1 MLSDMFFFA
10 GERQRETPTMT
21 IRGLQRLLLILGGN
35 RVAPQFR
42 ALAETTFTRVLGGDK
57 SLIKV
62 IEANAE
68 SNEPGPRMARAAM
81 ESDPDPGGILPDSFL
96 DDVVLKRKRAELE
109 LEERQ
114 VALQERKMAIETS
127 RLAIE
132 NGRKELKQK
141 DLSFIKNSME
151 LLKMISNGII
161 DERTTLQYKELVK
174 NVTFTAQAPTAGGG
188 GAACDGISV
197 SVVAKVMGYNCTEG
211 QLIAIGKEL
220 AKKYRTKYG
229 ENPSEH
235 KQQHNGIMIDVKSYT
250 ERDRGM
256 MEEVIKEFM
265 NRPPM
270 SPPKR
275 MVYKKH
281 ASLATADAMAEN
293 A

>member
-114 VALQERKMAIETS
+114 VALQERKKA
-127 RLAIE
+127 
-132 NGRKELKQK
+132 LKDK

-211 QLIAIGKEL
+211 QGKTIGSILSE
-220 AKKYRTKYG
+220 KYFSKYG
-229 ENPSEH
+229 EKPSKH
-235 KQQHNGIMIDVKSYT
+235 KQEHNGRMIDVNSYT